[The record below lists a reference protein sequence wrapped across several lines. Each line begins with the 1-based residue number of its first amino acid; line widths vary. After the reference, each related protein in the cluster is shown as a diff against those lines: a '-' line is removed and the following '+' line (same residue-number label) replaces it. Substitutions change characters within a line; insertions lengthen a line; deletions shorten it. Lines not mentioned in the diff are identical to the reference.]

1 MNELALHQQT
11 NTALEL
17 IRQDEA
23 QFPRLYSYS
32 QADALGNMTR
42 LVFMA
47 FMFRGYQ
54 VDERNIQFIASNL
67 LEMLMED
74 ENKLGLSKLTFEE
87 IRRVFRK
94 ADIVGISVLNL
105 YKALEDYARKE
116 RHQAHKAAMEAEE
129 ARRRA
134 EADAKA
140 RSVIL
145 QKYAAMMSEGWKL

>member
-1 MNELALHQQT
+1 MNEVALYQS
-11 NTALEL
+11 NAALEV

-42 LVFMA
+42 MVFMA

-94 ADIVGISVLNL
+94 ADLVGISVLNL

-116 RHQAHKAAMEAEE
+116 GHDAHKAAIAAEE
-129 ARRRA
+129 ARRKA
-134 EADAKA
+134 IADEKG
-140 RSVIL
+140 RSAIL
-145 QKYAAMMSEGWKL
+145 KKYAEMMTGWKP

>member
-1 MNELALHQQT
+1 MNEVALYQS
-11 NTALEL
+11 NAALEV

-32 QADALGNMTR
+32 HADALGNMTR

-54 VDERNIQFIASNL
+54 VDERQIQFIASNL

-74 ENKLGLSKLTFEE
+74 ESKLGLSKLTFEE

-105 YKALEDYARKE
+105 YKALEDYARKDG
-116 RHQAHKAAMEAEE
+116 HDAHKAAIAAEE
-129 ARRRA
+129 ARLRA
-134 EADAKA
+134 IADEKA
-140 RSVIL
+140 RSAVL
-145 QKYAAMMSEGWKL
+145 RKYAEMMTWKP